1 MDDPRQSG
9 KVRYPLDEI
18 LLLCLAAV
26 ISGAKTVSAIAQ
38 FGETKL
44 TFLRRFKLFK
54 DGTPAHDH
62 LGDILAS
69 LDPEAF
75 QRCFVA
81 WVSALIGAPVEAI
94 AIDGKTQRRSGSKAK
109 GQTAAHIVTPFAA
122 RQRLVLAQVKV
133 DAKSNEISAIP
144 ALIGMIDMTGAV
156 VTIDAMGCQR
166 AISERIVEKKADYVL
181 ALKGSQRCVSE
192 RCRRWP
198 RISPFQRLRGGCCRD
213 LVGLPIPGQQ
223 FVDLLGWMIRKARQD
238 IGEPRLRVDIVEL
251 AGLNERKDGGG
262 PASSGVRT
270 CEGPIPTPD
279 GYAPQ
284 GAFGG
289 VIGEADA
296 AVVKETDELDPSRQA
311 VIDVLGEIGLG
322 RQLRTLFGQPHAQVL
337 DERRNGFLAHGDA
350 LIGGLAGDRA
360 LAGEDLV
367 HAAHG
372 LGRDRRLGVFRM
384 IKQFA
389 PPMRPTV

>member
-1 MDDPRQSG
+1 VAADATEDMAGLSVCESLVFLDYFKAMDDPRQSG

-38 FGETKL
+38 FGEMKL

-109 GQTAAHIVTPFAA
+109 GQAAAHIVTAFAA

-133 DAKSNEISAIP
+133 DAKSNEIAAIP

-181 ALKGSQRCVSE
+181 ALKGNQSALHDDVKTFVDEQKARNFADTTASRAETVDGDHGRIE
-192 RCRRWP
+192 TRKFTVIHDVDWLQDRHKWP
-198 RISPFQRLRGGCCRD
+198 GLKGIVIVESVRESGDKIETETRLFITSSAMDAQRLAPFVRGH
-213 LVGLPIPGQQ
+213 
-223 FVDLLGWMIRKARQD
+223 WA
-238 IGEPRLRVDIVEL
+238 VE
-251 AGLNERKDGGG
+251 N
-262 PASSGVRT
+262 V
-270 CEGPIPTPD
+270 
-279 GYAPQ
+279 
-284 GAFGG
+284 
-289 VIGEADA
+289 
-296 AVVKETDELDPSRQA
+296 
-311 VIDVLGEIGLG
+311 
-322 RQLRTLFGQPHAQVL
+322 
-337 DERRNGFLAHGDA
+337 
-350 LIGGLAGDRA
+350 
-360 LAGEDLV
+360 
-367 HAAHG
+367 
-372 LGRDRRLGVFRM
+372 
-384 IKQFA
+384 
-389 PPMRPTV
+389 

>member
-38 FGETKL
+38 FGEMKL
-44 TFLRRFKLFK
+44 TFLRRFKPFK

-109 GQTAAHIVTPFAA
+109 GQAAAHIVTAFAA

-133 DAKSNEISAIP
+133 DAKSNEIAAIP

-166 AISERIVEKKADYVL
+166 AISQRIVEKKADYVL
-181 ALKGSQRCVSE
+181 ALKGNQSALHDDVKTFVDEQKTRNFADTTVSAP
-192 RCRRWP
+192 RRWTATTAES
-198 RISPFQRLRGGCCRD
+198 RR
-213 LVGLPIPGQQ
+213 
-223 FVDLLGWMIRKARQD
+223 
-238 IGEPRLRVDIVEL
+238 
-251 AGLNERKDGGG
+251 
-262 PASSGVRT
+262 ASSRSFT
-270 CEGPIPTPD
+270 TWD
-279 GYAPQ
+279 GCKTA
-284 GAFGG
+284 
-289 VIGEADA
+289 IN
-296 AVVKETDELDPSRQA
+296 
-311 VIDVLGEIGLG
+311 G
-322 RQLRTLFGQPHAQVL
+322 RV
-337 DERRNGFLAHGDA
+337 
-350 LIGGLAGDRA
+350 
-360 LAGEDLV
+360 
-367 HAAHG
+367 
-372 LGRDRRLGVFRM
+372 
-384 IKQFA
+384 
-389 PPMRPTV
+389 